1 MKIKKSKGFTLVEI
15 LLVVGFIA
23 LFAIGLY
30 VIYEKVKS
38 GNMMN
43 SAVKQVFMLKD
54 GIKKSYDD
62 KQSYA
67 GITNTSISNTKSVPV
82 TMVDPSNST
91 HFISALGGDITV
103 STISVGTA
111 TSNGFRITLSNV
123 GQDECGRFITTA
135 GTDFE
140 QVTVNGV
147 VVKNYSGSAPLNVA
161 LANQSCNNSTFSTIL
176 LDSISSM
183 KNGNLASGGVGSAIG
198 ALAAPTT
205 PAPILPTVEPA
216 LIPAP

>member
-23 LFAIGLY
+23 LFSVG
-30 VIYEKVKS
+30 IYGVYAKVKS

-43 SAVKQVFMLKD
+43 SAIKQVFALKD

-67 GITNTSISNTKSVPV
+67 GITNTSIANTSSVPV
-82 TMVDPSNST
+82 SMVDPSDST
-91 HFISALGGDITV
+91 HFVSTLGGDVTV

-111 TSNGFRITLSNV
+111 VANGFRVALSNV
-123 GQDECGRFITTA
+123 GQNECGRFVITA

-140 QVTVNGV
+140 QVTVNGT
-147 VVKNYSGSAPLNVA
+147 VVKNYSGSAPLDVA
-161 LANQSCNNSTFSTIL
+161 LANQACNNSSFASIY

-183 KNGNLASGGVGSAIG
+183 KNGNLASGGVGTPVG
-198 ALAAPTT
+198 ALASPAT